1 MMEKQIEDAVR
12 RIRNLIEVV
21 NTQRKLGIISE
32 KEYVDSLD
40 YIEHMLRVAEEE
52 VWNGTH

>member
-1 MMEKQIEDAVR
+1 MMEKQITDAVR

-32 KEYVDSLD
+32 KEYVDSMD